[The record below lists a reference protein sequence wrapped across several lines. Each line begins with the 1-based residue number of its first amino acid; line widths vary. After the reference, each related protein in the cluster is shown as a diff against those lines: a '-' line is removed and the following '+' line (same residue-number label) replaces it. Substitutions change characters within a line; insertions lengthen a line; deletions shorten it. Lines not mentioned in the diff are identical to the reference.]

1 MPSEVVFIL
10 FYVSRAVCSTE
21 KSANKL
27 HIVLNYLLNAAVAK
41 SSESFLMCLVFF
53 CQDVCTTEPSMVAVI
68 KSMDLLLYGTG
79 APQTNGV

>member
-53 CQDVCTTEPSMVAVI
+53 VKMYAQQSHPW
-68 KSMDLLLYGTG
+68 L
-79 APQTNGV
+79 Q